1 MNLLTYPHS
10 VGTLLRISFR
20 LYQNHWLAMLTL
32 TLVLLMPSMLLAIVG
47 GMQADGG
54 SLFQMEQ
61 LAMTL
66 MMGVLEATMALGVI
80 ALAAGTIFPTGK
92 LLNLLRSRMF
102 FGAVHIAVLL
112 YMIRFL
118 GLTGVMLPFPMNFLL
133 VAFWMLSH
141 FFFALAQQV
150 YAIEGLRGL
159 QALIRSFRL
168 VRQNLPRVF
177 SVTLFSYA
185 VQIGILFLVLQ
196 LFLPSLD
203 SAQNLTMEMDEQQV
217 SMLEQ
222 LLTSSGFLQSISWAQ
237 HLTALIFAPFA
248 ALLSALLYFDLA
260 HREPDFPLQSLDQA
274 AQQLFGASLRT
285 SAPSEDTVELSEA
298 AQQPVPETPEAPAAE
313 SEKSAETT
321 ELHPNAPEGPLQPEA
336 AAPETSAEAPRPDP
350 PVEPTAPEQ
359 EASAKPGS
367 GSEGPSRSEKDPS

>member
-10 VGTLLRISFR
+10 FGTLLRISFR

-32 TLVLLMPSMLLAIVG
+32 TLVLLVPSMLLAILG
-47 GMQADGG
+47 GMQADEG
-54 SLFQMEQ
+54 SLFQLEQ

-66 MMGVLEATMALGVI
+66 MMGVLEATMTLGVI
-80 ALAAGTIFPTGK
+80 ALAAGTVFPTGK

-102 FGAVHIAVLL
+102 FGALHIAVLL

-150 YAIEGLRGL
+150 FAVEGLRGM
-159 QALIRSFRL
+159 QALVRSFRL
-168 VRQNLPRVF
+168 VRHNLPRVF

-196 LFLPSLD
+196 LFLPSLEP
-203 SAQNLTMEMDEQQV
+203 AQNLSMEMDEQQV

-237 HLTALIFAPFA
+237 HLTALLFSPFA

-260 HREPDFPLQSLDQA
+260 HREPEFPLQALDQA
-274 AQQLFGASLRT
+274 SQQLFGASLRT
-285 SAPSEDTVELSEA
+285 STAAEDTVEISEA
-298 AQQPVPETPEAPAAE
+298 ASHVQESPDSAATPEAPEASPATPPE
-313 SEKSAETT
+313 APKPEASNGDSTSQ
-321 ELHPNAPEGPLQPEA
+321 PEG
-336 AAPETSAEAPRPDP
+336 
-350 PVEPTAPEQ
+350 
-359 EASAKPGS
+359 
-367 GSEGPSRSEKDPS
+367 EGPASKPEKDPS